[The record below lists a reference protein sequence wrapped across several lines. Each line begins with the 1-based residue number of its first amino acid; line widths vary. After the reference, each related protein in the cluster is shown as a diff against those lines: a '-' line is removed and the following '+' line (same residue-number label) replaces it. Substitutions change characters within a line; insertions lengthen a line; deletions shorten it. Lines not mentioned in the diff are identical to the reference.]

1 MSIDFS
7 IRPVTAPAIAPSAH
21 AASPAAQDAVA
32 TELPASQSVT
42 ALDSSNL
49 PSSVLVA
56 SGQIAHQAVI
66 DAAAA
71 SIVYQVVDTKS
82 DTVIDQFP
90 DEAALRRRAY
100 FHALDLSRENA
111 ALTHDTDFRA

>member
-1 MSIDFS
+1 
-7 IRPVTAPAIAPSAH
+7 
-21 AASPAAQDAVA
+21 
-32 TELPASQSVT
+32 
-42 ALDSSNL
+42 
-49 PSSVLVA
+49 VA

-66 DAAAA
+66 DTAAA

-111 ALTHDTDFRA
+111 TLAHAADFRA